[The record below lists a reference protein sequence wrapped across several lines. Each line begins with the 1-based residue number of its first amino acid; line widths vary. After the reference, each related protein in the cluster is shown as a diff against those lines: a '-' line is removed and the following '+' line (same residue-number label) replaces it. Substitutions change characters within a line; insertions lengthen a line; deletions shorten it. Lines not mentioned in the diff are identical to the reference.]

1 MKKLVC
7 CVLAMSVSLGGA
19 LPIMVQAE
27 KLSEVG
33 VCIERNFEP
42 LDMYVKIKIPF
53 PDDIKDNDSWKSV
66 AMYKDTGE
74 KITLSQAYDGY
85 LWATV
90 PKENETREISAVVPE
105 SAEFSD
111 IDDTGDYWDVT
122 WLSRTGVIKGNEN
135 GEAEPEREITY
146 AEAVTMIVRFI
157 GLENVKKT
165 GVKSVFEDISEDDWY
180 YDAMVTA
187 YNCGIIDTTSLPMRS
202 IPREKFVAMVANALE
217 YANLRCPYNERDDVL
232 DMDNVEDWA
241 KKAYNL
247 LGSAIVLDYIEGDFD
262 GEEPKG
268 YLYPKESVTRA
279 YAANVLNN
287 IDGICQN
294 YPSDLAKSYGFD
306 EEMPII
312 DGSTSTYPFTR
323 AIYGKLFSSA
333 YNHEDFPT
341 KHSKT
346 HTSYERLINGEVDM
360 IFVSHQP
367 ASDIAQLTEEKGV
380 ELELIPIAYDAMVF
394 FTNADNPIEGLTQEE
409 ISNLYL
415 NNAYDNWKELGGN
428 DAKLY
433 AYCRNNDSGS
443 HSQMEKYFLN
453 GGEIHPDIKTET
465 SYTMEN
471 VLTDVMA
478 AKTENPLGYGLGYG
492 IYYFFNNMDVIF
504 NTKIELKLLAIDGVE
519 PNDETIANGEYP
531 LANNTY
537 IVMRKDTP
545 EDAPARKMAEFMLTE
560 AGQECVEN
568 AGYGKLIK

>member
-1 MKKLVC
+1 MKKLLC
-7 CVLAMSVSLGGA
+7 CVLAMSMSLGGM
-19 LPIMVQAE
+19 LPIAVSADDSAE
-27 KLSEVG
+27 EKGE
-33 VCIERNFEP
+33 F
-42 LDMYVKIKIPF
+42 VKIKIAF
-53 PDDIKDNDSWKSV
+53 PEEIKENDSWRTV
-66 AMYKDTGE
+66 AMYADTGE

-90 PKENETREISAVVPE
+90 PKENENREIKGVVPE
-105 SAEFSD
+105 KAEFSD
-111 IDDTGDYWDVT
+111 IDDTSDYWDVT

-146 AEAVTMIVRFI
+146 AEAVVMIVRFM

-165 GVKSVFEDISEDDWY
+165 GEKTVFEDISEDDWY

-187 YNCGIIDTTSLPMRS
+187 YNCGIIDTTILPMRS
-202 IPREKFVAMVANALE
+202 IPRERFVTMVANALE
-217 YANLRCPYNERDDVL
+217 YANLSCPYSERSDIL
-232 DMDNVEDWA
+232 DMENVEEWA
-241 KKAYNL
+241 KEAYNM
-247 LGSAIVLDYIEGDFD
+247 LGSAIVLDYTDGEFD
-262 GEEPKG
+262 GEEMKG
-268 YLYPKESVTRA
+268 YLLPKESTTRA

-306 EEMPII
+306 EAMPII

-323 AIYGKLFSSA
+323 AVYGKLFSNA
-333 YNHEDFPT
+333 YNHEDFPA

-346 HTSYERLINGEVDM
+346 HTSYEKLINGEVDM

-367 ASDIAQLTEEKGV
+367 ASDIALLAEEKGV

-394 FTNADNPIEGLTQEE
+394 FTNAENPIEGLTQED

-415 NNAYDNWKELGGN
+415 NNAYDNWSQLGGN
-428 DAKLY
+428 DALLY

-465 SYTMEN
+465 SFTMEN

-478 AKTENPLGYGLGYG
+478 AKTEEPLGYGLGYS
-492 IYYFFNNMDVIF
+492 IYYFFNNMDLIF
-504 NTKIELKLLAIDGVE
+504 NTKTELKLLAIDGVE
-519 PNDETIANGEYP
+519 PNDETIASGEYP

-545 EDAPARKMAEFMLTE
+545 ENSPARKMAEFMLTE

-568 AGYGKLIK
+568 AGYGKLIN